1 MAHILLIEP
10 DRVLAEILA
19 RTLFMAGHQVT
30 PCASAQSAIMA
41 ADQARPDVVILELQ
55 LIAHSGIEF
64 LYEFR
69 SYLDW
74 QHIPVLVH
82 TGVPL
87 GEFAASRQL
96 MKDELGIKAYLYKP
110 STSLKHL
117 LRHVN
122 QFAPSPA

>member
-10 DRVLAEILA
+10 DRILAETVA
-19 RTLFMAGHQVT
+19 RTLLAAGHRVT

-41 ADQARPDVVILELQ
+41 ADRTRPDLVVLELQ
-55 LIAHSGIEF
+55 LIEHSGIEF

-82 TGVPL
+82 SGVPL
-87 GEFAASRQL
+87 GEFAESRQL
-96 MKDELGIKAYLYKP
+96 MKDELGVRAYLYKP
-110 STSLKHL
+110 TTSLKHL
-117 LRHVN
+117 LRRVN
-122 QFAPSPA
+122 QFAPAPA